1 MADEV
6 DDEVQSEPEE
16 AAEEVAEEEN
26 DDENEDGGGD
36 EDDQGAANTTAAM
49 DPEPDM
55 PINVRPIEMIRA
67 HLRIGSAFKIFDH
80 DDNNQVDA
88 RCVAR
93 ELWLVFL
100 LLFSFFSPTTR

>member
-16 AAEEVAEEEN
+16 AAAEVEEE
-26 DDENEDGGGD
+26 EEGEGEGDGGAPA
-36 EDDQGAANTTAAM
+36 DQP
-49 DPEPDM
+49 PEPDL
-55 PINVRPIEMIRA
+55 PVNVRSVPMIRA

-88 RCVAR
+88 RCVC
-93 ELWLVFL
+93 
-100 LLFSFFSPTTR
+100 

>member
-6 DDEVQSEPEE
+6 DDEVQSEPE
-16 AAEEVAEEEN
+16 AAEVEE
-26 DDENEDGGGD
+26 DEDGGAGD
-36 EDDQGAANTTAAM
+36 EAGDDGAGGDDDGKGDAPAE
-49 DPEPDM
+49 PEPDV

-88 RCVAR
+88 RYGPGRA
-93 ELWLVFL
+93 LV
-100 LLFSFFSPTTR
+100 